1 MRRSALAAI
10 AGAVTIA
17 GIVLGPAA
25 TPTWAGD
32 RIDRAAAGLRTDP
45 LYLAPGADRLVPREQ
60 ADRIS
65 SRLRRAT
72 TPIFIAVLPVAAT
85 RETGRDPG
93 RLPAELYLAN
103 GQRTGTYAVLAGP
116 NFRAGSTELGTIAD
130 EIAQDAQAASGGN
143 RADTILR
150 FIEEVE
156 LKLWKPALPA
166 ATATTANRDRSSGFP
181 YAWLFGVLA
190 VVLVGLA
197 GWARAKTAKAEQE
210 ELDLSGDLVA
220 ADLRAIAEQVEHAK
234 ANLGGPQQDAE
245 VRANYAR
252 ALAGLAEAKQKVA
265 DIDRRADVADLAR
278 TLDESRYALACALA
292 RTQGQPLPIRPP
304 CVFDPLHPAPASER
318 RWAPD
323 GAEPRLVPVCPADA
337 DRLLAGTPPVARTVT
352 DVDVTVP
359 YWAAGTS
366 CRAWA
371 QGWYGTGCDSEQLYA
386 LFAGT
391 PLGAALDDP
400 SEPTEQ
406 SPLDGWTEPE
416 PSEPAE
422 RSEPAEPAER
432 TEPNVP
438 PAGTT
443 PPPAQRSTGVSR

>member
-25 TPTWAGD
+25 APTWAGD

-45 LYLAPGADRLVPREQ
+45 LYLAPGADRLITREQ

-72 TPIFIAVLPVAAT
+72 APIFIAVLPVAAA

-93 RLPAELYLAN
+93 RLPAALYLAN
-103 GQRTGTYAVLAGP
+103 GQRAGTYAVLAGP
-116 NFRAGSTELGTIAD
+116 NFRAGSTDLGTIAD

-150 FIEEVE
+150 FIDEVE
-156 LKLWKPALPA
+156 LKLPTPSPPAS
-166 ATATTANRDRSSGFP
+166 TATTTNRDSSSGFP
-181 YAWLFGVLA
+181 FAWLFGVLA

-197 GWARAKTAKAEQE
+197 GWARAKTAKAEQQ

-220 ADLRAIAEQVEHAK
+220 ADLRAIGEQVERAET
-234 ANLGGPQQDAE
+234 NLGGPHQDAE
-245 VRANYAR
+245 MRADYAR

-265 DIDRRADVADLAR
+265 DIGERADVADLAR
-278 TLDESRYALACALA
+278 TLDETRYALACALA
-292 RTQGQPLPIRPP
+292 RTQDQPLPIRPP
-304 CVFDPLHPAPASER
+304 CVFDPLHPAAASEV

-337 DRLLAGTPPVARTVT
+337 DRLLAGTAPAARTVT
-352 DVDVTVP
+352 DVGVTVP

-371 QGWYGTGCDSEQLYA
+371 QGWYGTGYDSEQLYA

-400 SEPTEQ
+400 TEPTKQ

-416 PSEPAE
+416 PSEPA
-422 RSEPAEPAER
+422 
-432 TEPNVP
+432 
-438 PAGTT
+438 GTT
-443 PPPAQRSTGVSR
+443 PRAQRSAGASR